1 MLGPMRRYS
10 TRAIERIIGF
20 YKQRIKS
27 KSATAINASNQLCT
41 TAAHHHYMH
50 AGDVAQEDENDGN
63 LGSYTITTTEAD
75 MGTNDVVNAQ
85 GTADSHRLWCVVRDE
100 SLKVGQFDAWDLDR
114 YLRQYWKRHLKVRN
128 AISSLRESKIIVG
141 KELFDSDTGTFYG
154 SKAYPHLARKKPV
167 AFVKLSIPV
176 DVNRADPGASYDLV
190 WETYFGICILFF
202 AYTYQGTVKYWVQ
215 SLTVYFADKR
225 FIVFYMI

>member
-1 MLGPMRRYS
+1 
-10 TRAIERIIGF
+10 
-20 YKQRIKS
+20 
-27 KSATAINASNQLCT
+27 
-41 TAAHHHYMH
+41 MH

-141 KELFDSDTGTFYG
+141 KEL
-154 SKAYPHLARKKPV
+154 
-167 AFVKLSIPV
+167 SIPTLV
-176 DVNRADPGASYDLV
+176 HFMDQRHIPIWLVRNRWHLSN
-190 WETYFGICILFF
+190 
-202 AYTYQGTVKYWVQ
+202 
-215 SLTVYFADKR
+215 
-225 FIVFYMI
+225 